1 MLNFKSLRT
10 EWVTLLASLYLL
22 IGFNMFLWEHLQ
34 EIVPAGLSGLWLSL
48 AFAVLMLFAFNLI
61 HVVCLPVCI
70 EAGTYRVVHEWR
82 GRGLLHESVRR
93 TY

>member
-1 MLNFKSLRT
+1 MGHAAGQPLPADRLQH
-10 EWVTLLASLYLL
+10 VPL
-22 IGFNMFLWEHLQ
+22 GHLQ
-34 EIVPAGLSGLWLSL
+34 EVPAGLSGLWLSL
-48 AFAVLMLFAFNLI
+48 AFAVLMLFAFNLS

-82 GRGLLHESVRR
+82 GCGLLHESVRR

>member
-34 EIVPAGLSGLWLSL
+34 AVVPPA
-48 AFAVLMLFAFNLI
+48 
-61 HVVCLPVCI
+61 C
-70 EAGTYRVVHEWR
+70 R
-82 GRGLLHESVRR
+82 GCG
-93 TY
+93 